1 MSKNK
6 YLRKNLIAN
15 EINYGINSKN
25 KEKTNLNGLNQLSE
39 NNNNKITSKS
49 KVKLS
54 DKKNEENEK
63 NIKII
68 DEQNIEY
75 KKKNSKIDDKYN
87 LQNGDNI
94 IKEEN
99 ILIYEKRIKE
109 LEDTINKMNLD
120 FAKELEKHNNEIIEK
135 EKCIKKLVN
144 SNNSLKKSLEVLTQ
158 RLDKII
164 INTNIPKQK
173 INNKIFNDKQED
185 LQHQLD
191 IKEKELKNQQQLIK
205 ILTKDNQNI
214 RKILTDFE
222 LNTDNNNN
230 VSLTDK
236 IHEQYQEIQKLQ
248 KSIKELKAKNSS
260 FSQQRKDDNKKSNFK
275 TDTSN
280 KFNLRYFINKS
291 KKISSMQNS
300 GANLHKLYSNKSQN
314 DLKVKKKIF
323 YGLNSNEEPFDPE
336 SIFSIEEIDII
347 KSSFYDEQRYQKFLN
362 KIKILHNASVT
373 KEKEMNMKVKL
384 FENQLKQK
392 DKEINTLSEKSKEK
406 ENKIIELNVQNK
418 ELKKIQDDLILK
430 LNYLANELNQSE
442 EKNKQILKQNE
453 KIKNTIFN
461 IDGILEAKSTDG
473 NSIPLLMEVRKD
485 SITIEKT
492 KEKKKEVKNSEK

>member
-1 MSKNK
+1 M
-6 YLRKNLIAN
+6 
-15 EINYGINSKN
+15 
-25 KEKTNLNGLNQLSE
+25 
-39 NNNNKITSKS
+39 
-49 KVKLS
+49 
-54 DKKNEENEK
+54 
-63 NIKII
+63 
-68 DEQNIEY
+68 
-75 KKKNSKIDDKYN
+75 
-87 LQNGDNI
+87 
-94 IKEEN
+94 
-99 ILIYEKRIKE
+99 
-109 LEDTINKMNLD
+109 
-120 FAKELEKHNNEIIEK
+120 
-135 EKCIKKLVN
+135 
-144 SNNSLKKSLEVLTQ
+144 
-158 RLDKII
+158 
-164 INTNIPKQK
+164 
-173 INNKIFNDKQED
+173 
-185 LQHQLD
+185 
-191 IKEKELKNQQQLIK
+191 
-205 ILTKDNQNI
+205 
-214 RKILTDFE
+214 
-222 LNTDNNNN
+222 
-230 VSLTDK
+230 
-236 IHEQYQEIQKLQ
+236 Q

-336 SIFSIEEIDII
+336 SIFSLEEIDII